1 MNNINEA
8 VLKKVDAIAEENTV
22 ENSLKTTET
31 SKHLNYTPVNAETF
45 KIWCDQYK
53 ERLRIEREKN
63 ATGIEDK
70 PTGRQLFERN
80 KQAFEDLTLEGM
92 EESFDTTKVMQG
104 AVEESKDEEDDEEA
118 ADFQYDK
125 ALYAEGDAE
134 EDIDF
139 D

>member
-1 MNNINEA
+1 MLREKCEELIGSMMIFELCDMIWELMNNINEA

-92 EESFDTTKVMQG
+92 EESFDTTKVM
-104 AVEESKDEEDDEEA
+104 
-118 ADFQYDK
+118 
-125 ALYAEGDAE
+125 
-134 EDIDF
+134 
-139 D
+139 

>member
-8 VLKKVDAIAEENTV
+8 VLKKVDAIAEANTV

-92 EESFDTTKVMQG
+92 EESFDTTKMM
-104 AVEESKDEEDDEEA
+104 
-118 ADFQYDK
+118 
-125 ALYAEGDAE
+125 
-134 EDIDF
+134 
-139 D
+139 

>member
-1 MNNINEA
+1 MLREKCEELIGSMMIFELCDMIWELMNNINEA

-80 KQAFEDLTLEGM
+80 KQAFEDLTLEGL
-92 EESFDTTKVMQG
+92 EESFDTTKMM
-104 AVEESKDEEDDEEA
+104 
-118 ADFQYDK
+118 
-125 ALYAEGDAE
+125 
-134 EDIDF
+134 
-139 D
+139 

>member
-1 MNNINEA
+1 MLREKCEELIGSMMIFELCDMIWELMNNINEA
-8 VLKKVDAIAEENTV
+8 VLKKVDAIAEANTV

-31 SKHLNYTPVNAETF
+31 SKHLTYTPVNAETF

-92 EESFDTTKVMQG
+92 EESFDTTKMM
-104 AVEESKDEEDDEEA
+104 
-118 ADFQYDK
+118 
-125 ALYAEGDAE
+125 
-134 EDIDF
+134 
-139 D
+139 

>member
-1 MNNINEA
+1 MLREKCEELIGSMMIFELCDMIWELMNNINEA

-92 EESFDTTKVMQG
+92 EESFDTTKMM
-104 AVEESKDEEDDEEA
+104 
-118 ADFQYDK
+118 
-125 ALYAEGDAE
+125 
-134 EDIDF
+134 
-139 D
+139 

>member
-92 EESFDTTKVMQG
+92 EESFDTTKMMQG
-104 AVEESKDEEDDEEA
+104 AVEESKNEDDEEA

>member
-1 MNNINEA
+1 MLREKCEELIGSMMIFELCDMIWELMNNINEA

-92 EESFDTTKVMQG
+92 EDSFDTTKMM
-104 AVEESKDEEDDEEA
+104 
-118 ADFQYDK
+118 
-125 ALYAEGDAE
+125 
-134 EDIDF
+134 
-139 D
+139 